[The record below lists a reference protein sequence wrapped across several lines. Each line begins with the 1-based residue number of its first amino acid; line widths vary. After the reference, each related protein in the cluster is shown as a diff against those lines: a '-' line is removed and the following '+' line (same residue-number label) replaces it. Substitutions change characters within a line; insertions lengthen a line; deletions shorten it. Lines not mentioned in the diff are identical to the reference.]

1 LGRLKQNRTIGAS
14 NKLFFIICDQITY
27 VNAYQKINKCFSR
40 AIMTIIKKQ
49 TIQGTIYAYLGVIVG
64 TITQA
69 LIIPNFLTIEENG
82 LLAMLSS
89 WMFILVFTTNLG
101 FTSAGTRFFDKFR
114 DKSTNHKGFLFNGL
128 IFLFI
133 GFALTVLILVIFQN
147 NILSST
153 VGDNSLFKKYYY
165 YILPITLFTASFNI
179 FDTYAKGLYDTIRG
193 NFLSQFLLRLLVL
206 CSILLYISQL
216 IKFDLFIS
224 IWALAISVPAILM
237 IIHAINL
244 GDFSLK
250 LQPFLWKST
259 FKKDFFSFAGFSIV
273 TGLSSIVITRLDTL
287 MVYEYLGLG
296 QTGIYNT
303 CLFFG
308 SVMTMSYNINVK
320 ASSAI
325 VIQALESKDYGKV
338 RQIFKKSSLTQTIIG
353 TLLLCLVW
361 INIDTLFTFIKPEY
375 AAGKYVILIIGI
387 AKLYDL
393 SSGINALILGY
404 SKYYKLDSIL
414 VITFIGLL
422 FLLNNYLIPLY
433 GLNGAALA
441 ALIST
446 IYYNSLRNILIWK
459 YFKMHPYTYNLL
471 KIFLVGLSVVF
482 IGTYLPNSEI
492 KTYGS
497 FIDLCYKTGLMAIFY
512 VVIIY
517 RLNVSEDINGLIKS
531 ILQKLKLRK

>member
-1 LGRLKQNRTIGAS
+1 
-14 NKLFFIICDQITY
+14 
-27 VNAYQKINKCFSR
+27 
-40 AIMTIIKKQ
+40 MTIIKKQ
-49 TIQGTIYAYLGVIVG
+49 TILGTIYAYLGVIVG

-133 GFALTVLILVIFQN
+133 GFSLTILILVVFKN
-147 NILSST
+147 NILSSS

-237 IIHAINL
+237 IIHAISL

-250 LQPFLWKST
+250 PKPFLWKSS
-259 FKKDFFSFAGFSIV
+259 FKKDFISFAGFSIV

-308 SVMTMSYNINVK
+308 SVMTMSYNINIK

-325 VIQALESKDYGKV
+325 VINALEENDIQKV
-338 RQIFKKSSLTQTIIG
+338 KQIFTKSSITQMLFG
-353 TLLLCLVW
+353 TLLLSVVW
-361 INIDTLFTFIKPEY
+361 VNIDTLFSFIKPEY
-375 AAGKYVILIIGI
+375 AAGKYVLLIIGL

-393 SSGINALILGY
+393 SSGINSLILGY
-404 SKYYKLDSIL
+404 SKHYRFDSAL
-414 VITFIGLL
+414 VITFVGLL
-422 FLLNNYLIPLY
+422 FLLNHFLIPKY
-433 GLNGAALA
+433 GLNGAAIA
-441 ALIST
+441 ALFAT
-446 IYYNSLRNILIWK
+446 IYYNSARNIIIWK
-459 YFKMHPYTYNLL
+459 FFRIHPYTSKLGVILIIGISLTYL
-471 KIFLVGLSVVF
+471 
-482 IGTYLPNSEI
+482 GTYLPDLNIGKLSA
-492 KTYGS
+492 
-497 FIDLCYKTGLMAIFY
+497 FLDLCYKSAIITTVY
-512 VVIIY
+512 VAIIY
-517 RLNVSEDINGLIKS
+517 FLKLSEDVNDVIKS
-531 ILQKLKLRK
+531 VVRKILFLS